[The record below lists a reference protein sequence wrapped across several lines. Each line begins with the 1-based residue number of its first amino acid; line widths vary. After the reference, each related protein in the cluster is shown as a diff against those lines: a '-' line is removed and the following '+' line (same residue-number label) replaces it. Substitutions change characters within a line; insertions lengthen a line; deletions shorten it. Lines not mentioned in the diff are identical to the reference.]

1 MEQLTNQ
8 QKKFRTYLIISAFV
22 LFVVFVLGMFFLAVS
37 DIEKSA
43 ILTLSFVAGLSMIF
57 LPCTLPLVFIIVPL
71 SMGSDYKKGFLIAL
85 LFGLGLATTLSIYG
99 IGIAYLGSW
108 LGLETSTEIMF
119 IIAGTAAFIFG
130 LAELGFV
137 KLRAPGYGGKVP
149 DFIQKQGDYVKSF
162 FLGLFLGNAGVGC
175 PNPAFYILLTYIATV
190 GNVAEG
196 WYLGFIHGVG
206 RSIPLIFLA
215 ILGILGVNASGW
227 IVSKKQKVEGF
238 IGWAL
243 TYIGAFIFMNGVFG
257 HDWYVQS
264 GLHGAWEK
272 VVAWLFNNIGSL
284 IGVGGLGGKFG
295 ELIEHHHD
303 VISSPFY
310 RSGNWILVFLFS
322 LPLILNYLF
331 KKKELKYFIS
341 QPNYDETIAAVKK
354 TDLNKMVVKYIILIL
369 IFFGLF
375 VGYFP
380 STVAPKT
387 DHMMTSVEEPII
399 KASGG
404 YNRSIEINK
413 YNVQIGLSQEKLIAG
428 QPFEI
433 KFTVLNKENNQPITD
448 LAIVH
453 ENPMHLVLAKDDLT
467 EFSHLHPELQGA
479 SYVISYAL
487 PTPGFY
493 KGWVDFSY
501 KGETNIVDFLIETEN
516 AQKTIIAP
524 EFISERNIN
533 NYTISL
539 KYGNLVKGKN
549 ADLNITI
556 KKDGRDIE
564 SGEFLGS
571 KGHLIAISSDLE
583 DFIHTHAENN
593 EHMGFQNIFIINR
606 VFAHGGEEEKPGL
619 NYHLKFNQSG
629 AYKLWLETM
638 VEGQYLKVDFTVKI
652 SEK

>member
-1 MEQLTNQ
+1 M
-8 QKKFRTYLIISAFV
+8 ISAFI
-22 LFVVFVLGMFFLAVS
+22 LFLVFVLGMFFLAVS

-71 SMGSDYKKGFLIAL
+71 SMGSNYKKGFLIAL
-85 LFGLGLATTLSIYG
+85 LFALGLSTTLSIYG

-119 IIAGTAAFIFG
+119 TIAGAAAFIFG
-130 LAELGFV
+130 LAELGFL
-137 KLRAPGYGGKVP
+137 KLRIPGYGGKVP

-190 GNVAEG
+190 GNVTEG

-227 IVSKKQKVEGF
+227 IVNKKQKVESF

-243 TYIGAFIFMNGVFG
+243 TYIGAFILMNGVFG

-264 GLHGAWEK
+264 GIHGAWEK
-272 VVAWLFNNIGSL
+272 AIAWFFNNVGGL

-310 RSGNWILVFLFS
+310 RSGNWVLVFLFS
-322 LPLILNYLF
+322 LPLILNYFF

-341 QPNYDETIAAVKK
+341 QPNYDEKTAAVKR
-354 TDLNKMVVKYIILIL
+354 TDLSRMVIKYIILIL
-369 IFFGLF
+369 IFIGLF

-380 STVAPKT
+380 STVAPEA
-387 DHMMTSVEEPII
+387 DRMMTHIEEPII

-404 YNRSIEINK
+404 YNRNIEINK
-413 YNVQIGLSQEKLIAG
+413 YNVQIGLSQEKPIAG
-428 QPFEI
+428 QPFEM
-433 KFTVLNKENNQPITD
+433 KFTVLNKESGQPITD
-448 LAIVH
+448 LAIIH
-453 ENPMHLVLAKDDLT
+453 EKPIHIILTNDGLT
-467 EFSHLHPELQGA
+467 EFAHLHPDIAGA
-479 SYVISYAL
+479 SYSIVHAL
-487 PTPGFY
+487 IVPGFY

-501 KGETNIVDFLIETEN
+501 KGETNIVDFLIETKN
-516 AQKTIIAP
+516 AQKTVVAP
-524 EFISERNIN
+524 EFISEKNIN
-533 NYTISL
+533 NYIISL
-539 KYGNLVKGKN
+539 TSENLTKGKN
-549 ADLNITI
+549 TNLHISI
-556 KKDGRDIE
+556 KKDGHDVEI
-564 SGEFLGS
+564 GEFLGS
-571 KGHLIAISSDLE
+571 KGHLIVISSDTQ
-583 DFIHTHAENN
+583 DFIHTHSE
-593 EHMGFQNIFIINR
+593 EEMMMDDHQSMIINKAAL
-606 VFAHGGEEEKPGL
+606 AHGGAEEEKETSL
-619 NYHLKFNQSG
+619 HYNLKFNQSG

-638 VEGQYLKVDFTVKI
+638 VEGQYLKADFMVNVQ
-652 SEK
+652 

>member
-1 MEQLTNQ
+1 MEQLTEQ
-8 QKKFRTYLIISAFV
+8 QKKIRTYLIITAFI

-57 LPCTLPLVFIIVPL
+57 LPCTLPLVFVIVPL
-71 SMGSDYKKGFLIAL
+71 SMGSNYKKGLLIAL
-85 LFGLGLATTLSIYG
+85 LFALGLSTTLSIYG

-119 IIAGTAAFIFG
+119 IIAGAAAFIFG
-130 LAELGFV
+130 LTELGFV
-137 KLRAPGYGGKVP
+137 KLRIPGYGGKVP

-227 IVSKKQKVEGF
+227 IVNKKQKVESF

-264 GLHGAWEK
+264 GIHGAWEK
-272 VVAWLFNNIGSL
+272 AIAWIFNNIGGF
-284 IGVGGLGGKFG
+284 IGIGGLGGKFG

-310 RSGNWILVFLFS
+310 RSGNWVLVALFS
-322 LPLILNYLF
+322 LPLVLNYF
-331 KKKELKYFIS
+331 AKKKELKSFAS
-341 QPNYDETIAAVKK
+341 QPNYDQTMSAVKK
-354 TDLNKMVVKYIILIL
+354 TDLNRMIIKYIILIL
-369 IFFGLF
+369 IFIGLF

-380 STVAPKT
+380 GTVLPKT
-387 DHMMTSVEEPII
+387 DQMTHIEEPII

-404 YNRSIEINK
+404 YNRDIEINK

-433 KFTVLNKENNQPITD
+433 KFTVLNKENGQPITD

-453 ENPMHLVLAKDDLT
+453 EKPMHVILIRDDLT
-467 EFSHLHPELQGA
+467 EFAHFHPDLAGA
-479 SYVISYAL
+479 SYSAVHSLAM
-487 PTPGFY
+487 PGFY

-501 KGETNIVDFLIETEN
+501 KGETNIADFLIETEN
-516 AQKTIIAP
+516 AERLIVAP
-524 EFISERNIN
+524 ELISERNIN
-533 NYTISL
+533 NYTVSL
-539 KYGNLVKGKN
+539 MSENLVRGKN
-549 ADLNITI
+549 ASLHISI
-556 KKDGRDIE
+556 KKDGRE
-564 SGEFLGS
+564 VEPGELLGS
-571 KGHLIAISSDLE
+571 KGHLIAISSDLK
-583 DFIHTHAENN
+583 DFIHTHSEDGMMEN
-593 EHMGFQNIFIINR
+593 HQTGIINNAAL
-606 VFAHGGEEEKPGL
+606 AHGGAEEEKATGL
-619 NYHLKFNQSG
+619 HYNLVFNQSG

-638 VEGQYLKVDFTVKI
+638 VDGQYFKADFMVNI
-652 SEK
+652 Q